1 MSKEPPCSA
10 LQYEH
15 KQLFQAALHNRELF
29 VLMKQPP
36 FIYMCIY
43 TQIYLSFKHNLLE
56 DSEPFVLSQTLEA
69 PFRSDE
75 SLSRVRL
82 FVTP

>member
-15 KQLFQAALHNRELF
+15 KQLFQAVLQNRELF
-29 VLMKQPP
+29 LLMKQPP

-43 TQIYLSFKHNLLE
+43 TQTYLCFKPNLLE
-56 DSEPFVLSQTLEA
+56 DSEPFVVSQTLEA
-69 PFRSDE
+69 HLDTSF
-75 SLSRVRL
+75 LSM
-82 FVTP
+82 